1 MECHLLLRLC
11 HYSAATFP
19 DVRLSQPLHRLSSH
33 GSFTNARHTRR
44 KVKNTWYLSAQSRLL
59 KATTSEP
66 RTRWELKR
74 LERCWWDADAARD
87 LLDLETAWVGD
98 DRGFIY
104 GLTGCS
110 FLPRLVWYIIYN
122 LPTNTCCCLTEKRR
136 ECKALLVETHCA
148 FEHYMWVR
156 EWPGG

>member
-1 MECHLLLRLC
+1 MESVGCISPLHRVSISDFMECHLLLRLC

-19 DVRLSQPLHRLSSH
+19 DVRLSQRLHRLSSH
-33 GSFTNARHTRR
+33 ASFTNARHTRR

-87 LLDLETAWVGD
+87 LIDLETAWVGD

-104 GLTGCS
+104 GLN
-110 FLPRLVWYIIYN
+110 RLLFSSQISLIYYLQPSN
-122 LPTNTCCCLTEKRR
+122 KHM
-136 ECKALLVETHCA
+136 LLSDWKEA
-148 FEHYMWVR
+148 RM
-156 EWPGG
+156 